1 MKNKIFFQS
10 SLPRSGSTL
19 LQNILAQN
27 PDFYTTPTS
36 GLLELLYR
44 ARNGYSDS
52 PEFKAQDED
61 IMKNAFMGFCRG
73 GLEGYFNNITNK
85 KYIVDK
91 SRAWGVNYD
100 FLNMFYENPKIVCM
114 LRDPR
119 DVFTSME
126 KQYRKHP
133 HVNSGI
139 VINQELKGTTV
150 EKRID
155 IWAAAP
161 PVGISFDWIKDM
173 ISQKIHNKIL
183 FIKYEDLTKNPQQE
197 MDKVYDFF
205 EVDRF
210 QHDFTDVKQV
220 THEDDRIHGIF
231 GDHIIRKEVKVLKSE
246 AKDIL
251 GSHVCN
257 WIRQNYDW
265 FYTEFK
271 YY

>member
-1 MKNKIFFQS
+1 MKSRIFFQS

-52 PEFKAQDED
+52 PEFKAQDSD
-61 IMKNAFMGFCRG
+61 LMKLAFMGFCRG
-73 GLEGYFNNITNK
+73 GLEGYFNNITDK

-100 FLNMFYENPKIVCM
+100 FVNMFYKDPKIVCM

-119 DVFTSME
+119 DVFASME
-126 KQYRKHP
+126 KNYRKNP

-139 VINQELKGTTV
+139 VINPELKGTTV
-150 EKRID
+150 EKRVD
-155 IWAAAP
+155 IWATTP
-161 PVGISFDWIKDM
+161 PVGISFDWLKDM
-173 ISQKIHNKIL
+173 ISQKIHKKIL
-183 FIKYEDLTKNPQQE
+183 FVKYEDLTKNPHKE

-210 QHDFTDVKQV
+210 QHDFDNVQQITQ
-220 THEDDRIHGIF
+220 EDDRIHGIF
-231 GDHIIRKEVKVLKSE
+231 GDHVIRHEVKPLKSE
-246 AKDIL
+246 AKEIL
-251 GSHVCN
+251 GTHACN

>member
-1 MKNKIFFQS
+1 MEKIFFQS
-10 SLPRSGSTL
+10 SLPRAGSTL
-19 LQNILAQN
+19 LQNILGQN

-44 ARNGYSDS
+44 SRNGFSDS
-52 PEFKAQDED
+52 PEFKAQDEET
-61 IMKNAFMGFCRG
+61 MKKAFMGYCKG
-73 GLEGYFNNITNK
+73 GLEGYFKNITDK

-100 FLNMFYENPKIVCM
+100 FLNMFYEDPKIVCM

-119 DVFTSME
+119 DIFASME
-126 KQYRKHP
+126 KNYRKNP
-133 HVNSGI
+133 HINSG
-139 VINQELKGTTV
+139 VVNNAELKGTTV

-155 IWAAAP
+155 IWAATP
-161 PVGISFDWIKDM
+161 PLGISFDWLKD
-173 ISQKIHNKIL
+173 IVSQGLHKKIL
-183 FIKYEDLTKNPQQE
+183 FIKYEDLTQKPQVE
-197 MDKVYDFF
+197 LNKIYDFF
-205 EVDRF
+205 GVEKYT
-210 QHDFTDVKQV
+210 HDFTNVEQV

-231 GDHIIRKEVKVLKSE
+231 GDHKIRQTVQPLKST

-251 GSHVCN
+251 GIHACN
-257 WIRQNYDW
+257 WIKENYKW

>member
-1 MKNKIFFQS
+1 MSKIFFQS

-19 LQNILAQN
+19 LQNILGQN

-52 PEFKAQDED
+52 PEFKAQNQE
-61 IMKNAFMGFCRG
+61 IMKTAFMGFCKG
-73 GLEGYFNNITNK
+73 GLSGYFSGITDK

-119 DVFTSME
+119 DIFTSME
-126 KQYRKHP
+126 TKYRQNP
-133 HVNSGI
+133 HINTGI
-139 VINQELKGTTV
+139 TNNIELRGTTV

-155 IWAAAP
+155 HWVASP
-161 PVGISFDWIKDM
+161 PIGLSFDWLRDI
-173 ISQKIHNKIL
+173 ISQGIHKKIL
-183 FIKYEDLTKNPQQE
+183 FIKYENLTKNPQIE
-197 MDKVYDFF
+197 MNKIYDFF
-205 EVDRF
+205 EVERF
-210 QHDFTDVKQV
+210 EHDFCNIQQV
-220 THEDDRIHGIF
+220 THEDDTVHGVF
-231 GDHIIRKEVKVLKSE
+231 GDHKIRQEVRPLKSQ
-246 AKDIL
+246 AKEIL
-251 GSHVCN
+251 GATVCN